1 MMSLNVGIATETN
14 TITLATPKI
23 LDFSVCQEFWD
34 ASQQAR
40 DRDVKFIIDMAQTN
54 AILGSGYKMLLMLGE
69 CASKAQRSINIVNCS
84 SSLQS
89 KLQARGFERYFTFCV
104 PERRRISIASFR

>member
-1 MMSLNVGIATETN
+1 MSLNVSIATETN
-14 TITLATPKI
+14 IITLATPKI

-40 DRDVKFIIDMAQTN
+40 DREVKFIIDMAQTD

-69 CASKAQRSINIVNCS
+69 CASKARRNINIVNCS
-84 SSLQS
+84 LDLQR
-89 KLQARGFERYFTFCV
+89 KLQARGFDRYFMFYA
-104 PERRRISIASFR
+104 PKRNRLRIAGCR

>member
-1 MMSLNVGIATETN
+1 MSLNVGIATETN

-34 ASQQAR
+34 VSQQVR
-40 DRDVKFIIDMAQTN
+40 DREVRFIIDMAQTD

-69 CASKAQRSINIVNCS
+69 CASKTQRSINIVNCS

-89 KLQARGFERYFTFCV
+89 KLQARGFDRYFTFYV
-104 PERRRISIASFR
+104 SKRSPLRIASFR